1 MIPTYDSALQ
11 KASADL
17 AAAIQERDRW
27 NLEVARLTH
36 LVVSLSA
43 AAGVAPLARTKKGET
58 VGFTEVVLAV
68 VTRSPQAMSAQD
80 VRNAMVAFGH
90 DLSSYSNP
98 LAHIH
103 QTLKRLATQGRI
115 VEVDGAYKR
124 TALYETLLKAV
135 APEIQ
140 RGKRK

>member
-1 MIPTYDSALQ
+1 MTPAYDSALQ
-11 KASADL
+11 KASEDL

-36 LVVSLSA
+36 LVVSLST
-43 AAGVAPLARTKKGET
+43 AAGVAPLASTKKGG